1 MTYSDATGCYQADFL
16 ENILDTDYLY
26 GVPYKIDREKYES
39 AIKKFNEDMRIKD
52 ADVVVFHADCNK
64 DEEDPERGTYS
75 YTFFVWNKNSPE
87 GSEDF
92 YDCFQFWDYK
102 YDYKHKEKFEEF
114 VFEVLKSIV
123 GVDQEYLKNKIK
135 EQEKER
141 EIITKNIEILT
152 NLLF

>member
-1 MTYSDATGCYQADFL
+1 MTYSPATGSYQADFL
-16 ENILDTDYLY
+16 EGILNTNYKY

-39 AIKKFNEDMRIKD
+39 AMKAFNKEIRIKD
-52 ADVVVFHADCNK
+52 ADVVIFHADYNK
-64 DEEDPERGTYS
+64 DENNDRNIYS
-75 YTFFVWNKNSPE
+75 YAFYAWPKNSPK
-87 GSEDF
+87 GSNDF
-92 YDCFQFWDYK
+92 YDCSQFWDYE

-135 EQEKER
+135 EQEEEC

>member
-26 GVPYKIDREKYES
+26 GVPYKIDRGKYES
-39 AIKKFNEDMRIKD
+39 VIREFHKGIRIKD
-52 ADVVVFHADCNK
+52 ADVVVFHAECNK
-64 DEEDPERGTYS
+64 DEDEPGRGSYS
-75 YTFFVWNKNSPE
+75 FFVWNENSPE
-87 GSEDF
+87 GSEDS
-92 YDCFQFWDYK
+92 YDCFQFWDYY

-114 VFEVLKSIV
+114 VHELLKCVV

-141 EIITKNIEILT
+141 EIITKNIEILSEM
-152 NLLF
+152 LF